1 MAISVCLLPENPLEE
16 RVRNRVVE
24 KQEAGSILR
33 TFLDEHYYPWCQV
46 HQKVPERTRQILEYN
61 FSSFMNK
68 WMGSITKAN
77 LDGWSRK
84 KLSDGIKPS
93 TINRASS
100 AFTAIFNKALKWE
113 IIDANPIARRKR
125 LKIDKRGVV
134 RWLSEEEESRV
145 MEALKSS
152 ESEYI
157 KLLVP
162 PPPQYRSETL

>member
-1 MAISVCLLPENPLEE
+1 
-16 RVRNRVVE
+16 
-24 KQEAGSILR
+24 
-33 TFLDEHYYPWCQV
+33 
-46 HQKVPERTRQILEYN
+46 
-61 FSSFMNK
+61 MNK